1 MRCQH
6 LVTKSWRISDQGKKL
21 RTIEPPFNTISHL
34 HHYPVQILHNYL
46 MKEGSEELAVG
57 NIRVY
62 ANVRWLSGRK
72 RTSAAAVKVGWIM
85 GVGLREVFS
94 HLPRTGL
101 ATGGSPFHSHMIKY
115 LLRYLPLYSVGHV
128 ISNSA
133 FLHSHYFSK
142 GLRFPVS
149 PPLQTVSL

>member
-34 HHYPVQILHNYL
+34 HHYPVQILHNYV
-46 MKEGSEELAVG
+46 MKEASEELTVG

-72 RTSAAAVKVGWIM
+72 RHRQQRSSSLDGSWTLDVKHSSLIYHARDWP
-85 GVGLREVFS
+85 LEEV
-94 HLPRTGL
+94 
-101 ATGGSPFHSHMIKY
+101 
-115 LLRYLPLYSVGHV
+115 
-128 ISNSA
+128 
-133 FLHSHYFSK
+133 
-142 GLRFPVS
+142 RFI
-149 PPLQTVSL
+149 LI

>member
-62 ANVRWLSGRK
+62 ANVRWLSGPK
-72 RTSAAAVKVGWIM
+72 RTSAAAVKLGWIM

-115 LLRYLPLYSVGHV
+115 LLRYLPLYSVG
-128 ISNSA
+128 IMSMRECGPDRRE
-133 FLHSHYFSK
+133 SK
-142 GLRFPVS
+142 VY
-149 PPLQTVSL
+149 PLEIGES

>member
-62 ANVRWLSGRK
+62 ANVRWLSGPK
-72 RTSAAAVKVGWIM
+72 RTSAAAVKLGWIM

-115 LLRYLPLYSVGHV
+115 LLRYLPLYSVGTVCYRHKLDRGDKG
-128 ISNSA
+128 ISDKRVE
-133 FLHSHYFSK
+133 L
-142 GLRFPVS
+142 
-149 PPLQTVSL
+149 